1 MSSVWCFWED
11 VADLLIFSHSW
22 ILFQDITWQDEH
34 SAPFSWETK
43 VNKQIFLVL
52 YFNIGLSFYTFPSSF
67 IVFILV
73 LDRLMSPL
81 FYASR
86 KSDHAAS
93 QIGLV
98 CFDLHQEKH
107 RTYFMNKS
115 FLVLSADIQIICF
128 FVANFLINLP
138 CLVRPLSLI
147 PYKQS
152 CISLLKSGIK

>member
-11 VADLLIFSHSW
+11 VAALLIFSHSW

-43 VNKQIFLVL
+43 VNKQICLGFGCFFFL
-52 YFNIGLSFYTFPSSF
+52 NIGLSFYTFPSPF
-67 IVFILV
+67 IVFILI

-81 FYASR
+81 FYASC

-93 QIGLV
+93 QTGLV

-115 FLVLSADIQIICF
+115 SGFECRYTNYLVFCCKLFNQPSMF
-128 FVANFLINLP
+128 SKT
-138 CLVRPLSLI
+138 LVSDTV
-147 PYKQS
+147 
-152 CISLLKSGIK
+152 